1 MLFRAFIRWRF
12 SGCRDFVVFLF
23 VCGFA
28 SSVWPKE
35 QLRTIKCL
43 HKKHGTGRRKREQE
57 IEGRRDGDTKE
68 ENLGRVMAS
77 SMEVASVIATELV
90 SC

>member
-1 MLFRAFIRWRF
+1 MHFRACIRWRF
-12 SGCRDFVVFLF
+12 SDCIDFVVFLF
-23 VCGFA
+23 FCGFA

-35 QLRTIKCL
+35 QVRTTNCL
-43 HKKHGTGRRKREQE
+43 HKKHGTGRRKREDE

-68 ENLGRVMAS
+68 ENLGRVLAS
-77 SMEVASVIATELV
+77 SMEVAPVIATELG